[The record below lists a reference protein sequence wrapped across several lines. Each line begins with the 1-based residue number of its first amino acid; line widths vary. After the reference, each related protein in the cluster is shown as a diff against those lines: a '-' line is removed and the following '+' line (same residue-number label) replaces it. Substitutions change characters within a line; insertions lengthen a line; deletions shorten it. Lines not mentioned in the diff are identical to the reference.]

1 MSLAK
6 DLMQVGIPDQAAVRL
21 GYQIANVAS
30 AGTTNADATV
40 LLKSQTL
47 VVLTSTGASEGVKLP
62 ADAELGVEYIIGN
75 TSGNALLLYP
85 PASGQINGDTATTG
99 TVPITARGT
108 TRAIRTGTNA
118 WLAVVG
124 AAG

>member
-6 DLMQVGIPDQAAVRL
+6 DLMQLGIAAEPATRL
-21 GYQIANVAS
+21 GFQQATVAS
-30 AGTTNADATV
+30 AGSTNADATV
-40 LLKSQTL
+40 LKASQTL
-47 VVLTSTGASEGVKLP
+47 VSLTSTGASEGVKLP
-62 ADAELGVEYIIGN
+62 SDAELGVWYVLGN

-108 TRAIRTGTNA
+108 TMAVRTGSTS

>member
-6 DLMQVGIPDQAAVRL
+6 DLMQVGIPAEAASRLGFQAAT
-21 GYQIANVAS
+21 VAS

-40 LLKSQTL
+40 LKASQTL
-47 VVLTSTGASEGVKLP
+47 VSVTSTGASEGIKLP
-62 ADAELGVEYIIGN
+62 ADAELGVEYVIGN
-75 TSGNALLLYP
+75 TSSNALLLYP

-108 TRAIRTGTNA
+108 TRAIRTGTNS
-118 WLAVVG
+118 WLATVG

>member
-6 DLMQVGIPDQAAVRL
+6 DLMQLGIPDQAALRL
-21 GYQIANVAS
+21 GFQAAAVAS
-30 AGTTNADATV
+30 AGTTNADATI
-40 LLKSQTL
+40 LKASQTL
-47 VVLTSTGASEGVKLP
+47 VSLTSTGASEGVKLP
-62 ADAELGVEYIIGN
+62 ADAELAVWYVIGN

-108 TRAIRTGTNA
+108 TLAMRTGATS

>member
-1 MSLAK
+1 M
-6 DLMQVGIPDQAAVRL
+6 
-21 GYQIANVAS
+21 
-30 AGTTNADATV
+30 
-40 LLKSQTL
+40 LLKGQTL
-47 VVLTSTGASEGVKLP
+47 VSLTSTGAAEGVKLP
-62 ADAELGVEYIIGN
+62 ADAELGVWYVIGN

-108 TRAIRTGTNA
+108 TLAIRTAANA